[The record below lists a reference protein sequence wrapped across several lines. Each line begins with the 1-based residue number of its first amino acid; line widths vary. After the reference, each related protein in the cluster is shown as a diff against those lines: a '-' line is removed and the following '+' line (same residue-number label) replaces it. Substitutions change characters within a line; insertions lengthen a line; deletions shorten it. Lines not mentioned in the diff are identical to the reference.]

1 MGTERNEAE
10 KNGGHPPNS
19 ATLSFGLETIFSAG
33 ASAQIRIDFRK
44 FYRNLP

>member
-1 MGTERNEAE
+1 MGAGENEAE

-19 ATLSFGLETIFSAG
+19 TTLPFGLETIFNAG
-33 ASAQIRIDFRK
+33 PNAQIRIDFRK